1 MMRRV
6 GTIQKKLLILLFG
19 HLSFG
24 LCYTP
29 GQRSKVLRQMAKE
42 WEKINE
48 ESLRRAIDSLY
59 KNKLIDMEEL
69 ADGRVKI
76 TLEDGGKK
84 KALEYKLEEMEIKK
98 PAKWEGKW
106 RMVLF
111 DIPHKKK
118 KAREALR
125 FHLKRLGF
133 YPYQKSAFI
142 YPYDCQNE
150 IDFLIEFYQIR
161 PYVRQLVISE
171 IDNDFHLRK
180 IFEKLLNN

>member
-1 MMRRV
+1 M
-6 GTIQKKLLILLFG
+6 INIL
-19 HLSFG
+19 
-24 LCYTP
+24 Y
-29 GQRSKVLRQMAKE
+29 
-42 WEKINE
+42 
-48 ESLRRAIDSLY
+48 DS
-59 KNKLIDMEEL
+59 KLIDMEEL